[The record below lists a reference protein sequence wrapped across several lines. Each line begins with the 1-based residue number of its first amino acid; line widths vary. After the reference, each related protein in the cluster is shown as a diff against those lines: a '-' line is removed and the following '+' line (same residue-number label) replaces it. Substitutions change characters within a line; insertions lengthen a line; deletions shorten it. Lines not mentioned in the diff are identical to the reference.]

1 MVDLAVID
9 ALELAW
15 RPLKQ
20 AERPKADYYL
30 GAASRR
36 IRRRWPDVDNR
47 ISNPADRLTD
57 DDVSD
62 VVIQMV
68 VGALDTPSV
77 RGAKSFSEGVG
88 PMSRSATLVGASTDP
103 LVIEDWMVAVFEG
116 ESAAGPV
123 FSMPPSG
130 RYEDLFIWPEGSGA

>member
-15 RPLKQ
+15 RPLRT

-36 IRRRWPDVDNR
+36 IRRRWPDVDSR

-88 PMSRSATLVGASTDP
+88 PMSRSATLAAASTDP
-103 LVIEDWMVAVFEG
+103 LVIEDWMVEVFEG
-116 ESAAGPV
+116 GAIVRPAGSFPRSANYDSISV
-123 FSMPPSG
+123 
-130 RYEDLFIWPEGSGA
+130 WPEGSY